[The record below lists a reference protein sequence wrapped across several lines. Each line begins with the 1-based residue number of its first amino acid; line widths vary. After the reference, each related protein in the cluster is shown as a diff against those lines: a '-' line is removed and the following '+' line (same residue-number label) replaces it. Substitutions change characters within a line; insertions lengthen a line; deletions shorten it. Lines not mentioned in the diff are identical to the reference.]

1 MITYCLCVL
10 FLYLVLRYSIGAAM
24 HCWPRLDEALAEVY
38 RVLKPGGL
46 VYLSTFF
53 MMNPLDRVPMLSSKG
68 RTGSTANLYFSSEEE
83 IEEYITKA
91 GFTGDGGATV
101 VRKEGRGCAIIKC
114 QKAPVTSGDDHLLGQ
129 LFAGKYTGNV
139 VTNNEGDASSGGSS
153 SESDVPY
160 TVM

>member
-1 MITYCLCVL
+1 
-10 FLYLVLRYSIGAAM
+10 M

-53 MMNPLDRVPMLSSKG
+53 MTNPLDRLPMLSSKG
-68 RTGSTANLYFSSEEE
+68 RTGSSARLYFSSEEE
-83 IEEYITKA
+83 IEGYITKA
-91 GFTGDGGATV
+91 GFMGDGGVTV

-114 QKAPVTSGDDHLLGQ
+114 QKAPVNTGDDLLGQ
-129 LFAGKYTGNV
+129 LFAGKNTGSV
-139 VTNNEGDASSGGSS
+139 VTNSEGGVSGGSNGDS
-153 SESDVPY
+153 PY